1 MIILLKREEKKNR
14 VSKIKDGIRRE
25 AEEKAEKSDV
35 AAEATYRRTVWDMLR
50 TPGEPGG
57 TSKEF
62 RVKSVELPLQEQR

>member
-1 MIILLKREEKKNR
+1 MKQEEKQNR
-14 VSKIKDGIRRE
+14 VSKIKEDIWRE
-25 AEEKAEKSDV
+25 TEGKAEKSDV